1 MEISPE
7 PLFYATILKIPQRE
21 IWWKSRSYRNSDWK
35 KFYIEKKRKKA
46 LCIDYGARSVKTI
59 EPETRVI
66 LTFTCWPGFA
76 FAT

>member
-1 MEISPE
+1 MFFLI
-7 PLFYATILKIPQRE
+7 F
-21 IWWKSRSYRNSDWK
+21 K
-35 KFYIEKKRKKA
+35 KFLDKKTWPESKLYRKQGRKIGLNEKGITA
-46 LCIDYGARSVKTI
+46 LSGHGARSVKTI